1 MSPIA
6 VVSPSAID
14 AAKQPAYGYSVANP
28 GAVRDSPGILIPTD
42 GIPRKV
48 LRKVGRAGRRQII
61 SDSYPYPTKMGR
73 RAYEARKAEL
83 QVELLKLQNWVQESG
98 QRIVLLFEGR
108 DAAGKGGTIKR
119 FMEHLNPRGATV
131 VALPAPSERERGQ
144 WYFQRYVQ
152 HLPTNGEIVFY
163 DRSWYNRAVVEPV
176 MGFCTPAETVRFLR
190 DTVLFEEMLI
200 NEGLRVFK
208 FWFSVSQEEQLR
220 RVMSR
225 ANDRLKQWKLSDV
238 DRRSLPLWDQFTEAK
253 KLMFA
258 ATDTKASPWVVVKAD
273 DKKRARLNCM
283 RYVLRSFEYDPK
295 VRQRVPKPD
304 PKLIGPAKSLYAK
317 NEVW

>member
-1 MSPIA
+1 MGAAQTIPYGASVVDPSPA
-6 VVSPSAID
+6 PDPSSI
-14 AAKQPAYGYSVANP
+14 P
-28 GAVRDSPGILIPTD
+28 IPTI
-42 GIPRKV
+42 GIPRKI
-48 LRKVGRAGRRQII
+48 LGKVEGARGKQII
-61 SDSYPYPTKMGR
+61 SDSYPYPSKMPR
-73 RAYEARKAEL
+73 RRYEARKAEL
-83 QVELLKLQNWVQESG
+83 QVELLRLQNWVKETG
-98 QRIVLLFEGR
+98 QRVVLLFEGR

-131 VALPAPSERERGQ
+131 VALPAPTERERGQ
-144 WYFQRYVQ
+144 WYFQRYVE
-152 HLPTNGEIVFY
+152 HLPSNGEIVFF

-200 NEGLRVFK
+200 NEGLRLFK

-225 ANDRLKQWKLSDV
+225 AQDSLKQWKLSDV
-238 DRRSLPLWDQFTEAK
+238 DRRSLPLWDEFTEAK

-258 ATDTKASPWVVVKAD
+258 ATDTKASPWVVVKSD

-283 RYVLRSFEYDPK
+283 RYVLRSFDYDSDDPPR
-295 VRQRVPKPD
+295 VRRPD
-304 PKLIGPAKSLYAK
+304 PRLIGPAKTLYAK
-317 NEVW
+317 DEVW